1 MALARPRS
9 SARAIARR
17 HNSRFRR
24 RASFGDASC
33 SNTPRVVRGG
43 LGFLIGGMLGG
54 MLGGGLAVAASTL
67 NADITAPVETVT
79 RFKHWALIGSGVAIV
94 GAIGGLAVG
103 AAKPEC

>member
-1 MALARPRS
+1 
-9 SARAIARR
+9 
-17 HNSRFRR
+17 
-24 RASFGDASC
+24 
-33 SNTPRVVRGG
+33 
-43 LGFLIGGMLGG
+43 MLGG

-67 NADITAPVETVT
+67 QADITAPVETVS